1 MGMRRGKVERNILR
15 NRKGVALIIALIM
28 LLILTFIGIS
38 AISTTTFETNIS
50 GNERVGTA
58 AFYASEAVFQKGLD
72 QLPDTTP
79 IARTQI
85 GEDSYG
91 WSGRSTD
98 KESPKDLINLGLHS
112 RAGFDSSWAFKRFQ
126 VNATGESSSATKE
139 IETQVSYGPF
149 SASTQYN

>member
-1 MGMRRGKVERNILR
+1 MERNILG
-15 NRKGVALIIALIM
+15 NKKGVALIIALIM

-58 AFYASEAVFQKGLD
+58 AFYASEAIFQKGLD

-79 IARTQI
+79 IDYTQENKKI
-85 GEDSYG
+85 GEAYG
-91 WSGRSTD
+91 WSGHSSD
-98 KESPKDLINLGLHS
+98 KGSPQGLVNLGLHS
-112 RAGFDSSWAFKRFQ
+112 RTGFDSSWAFRRFQ

-139 IETQVSYGPF
+139 IEAQVSYGPF
-149 SASTQYN
+149 SAGTQYNN

>member
-1 MGMRRGKVERNILR
+1 LRRGKVERKILR
-15 NRKGVALIIALIM
+15 DKRGVALIIALIM

-50 GNERVGTA
+50 GNERVGTV
-58 AFYASEAVFQKGLD
+58 AFYASEAIFQTGLD
-72 QLPDTTP
+72 QLPDTKP
-79 IARTQI
+79 ITRTKI

-98 KESPKDLINLGLHS
+98 KGSPQGLMNFGLHS

-126 VNATGESSSATKE
+126 VNATGESLLATKE
-139 IETQVSYGPF
+139 IEAQVSYGPF
-149 SASTQYN
+149 SAGTQYN